1 MCKKGGN
8 INRYICHICTYVYKY
23 IFAFLMEVKTKI
35 KILKQMN
42 LTVYQVGD
50 ITTQRKKTYVTLKHS
65 VSIVNIE

>member
-1 MCKKGGN
+1 
-8 INRYICHICTYVYKY
+8 
-23 IFAFLMEVKTKI
+23 MEVKTKI